1 MDKNKEI
8 PTFVIDSFDLAKL
21 PRINTEDITY
31 VSVAEK
37 VAELDAKINLMNDAI
52 ASNTVRST
60 NNSDTIK
67 SITSSITPED
77 INRSRDVHH
86 IKYHAPNMQSLCH
99 SDCRS
104 SGPAEP
110 TTSTV
115 ATSTSSPSTTRS
127 TSDVIND
134 SITITTPSSSK
145 PTMSEVVSRNCDL
158 VTNPLRLRDPRYN
171 MSSRDSSGVSSIAHS
186 SSNISISSEIPGDW
200 KQPRRSQRRRPHVN
214 EICGVRNGSKI
225 KGAPRP
231 RWNMFISKMS
241 KETDDK
247 EMKTFIELLQVT
259 VLELVR
265 VSHDD
270 SVYKSFK
277 LTVYPE
283 DYI

>member
-1 MDKNKEI
+1 
-8 PTFVIDSFDLAKL
+8 
-21 PRINTEDITY
+21 
-31 VSVAEK
+31 
-37 VAELDAKINLMNDAI
+37 MNDAI

-67 SITSSITPED
+67 SITSSITPDD
-77 INRSRDVHH
+77 INISRGVHH
-86 IKYHAPNMQSLCH
+86 IKYNAPNMQSLCH

-115 ATSTSSPSTTRS
+115 VTSTSSPSTIRS
-127 TSDVIND
+127 NSDVIND

-145 PTMSEVVSRNCDL
+145 PTMSKVVSRNCDL
-158 VTNPLRLRDPRYN
+158 VTNPLRLRDLRYN

-225 KGAPRP
+225 K
-231 RWNMFISKMS
+231 
-241 KETDDK
+241 
-247 EMKTFIELLQVT
+247 
-259 VLELVR
+259 
-265 VSHDD
+265 
-270 SVYKSFK
+270 
-277 LTVYPE
+277 
-283 DYI
+283 